1 MQRYLPIGSVIKLK
15 DIEKRIMICGW
26 FQVKE
31 DGTEYDYSGCMFPE
45 GIINSDELVLFND
58 TDVETV
64 FFIGMQD
71 VEQMH
76 YKELVRSQEEA
87 DGK

>member
-1 MQRYLPIGSVIKLK
+1 
-15 DIEKRIMICGW
+15 
-26 FQVKE
+26 
-31 DGTEYDYSGCMFPE
+31 MFPE

-64 FFIGMQD
+64 FFIGLQD

-76 YKELVRSQEEA
+76 YKELVRSQE
-87 DGK
+87 DLNGN